1 MQPSPFSELFQA
13 RAFMRLWVARV
24 AGIMANQ
31 MLMVALGSLKLFP
44 TLAQRDH
51 MERPGSR

>member
-1 MQPSPFSELFQA
+1 MA
-13 RAFMRLWVARV
+13 CI

-31 MLMVALGSLKLFP
+31 ILMVALGSLKLFP

-51 MERPGSR
+51 MECPGSR

>member
-1 MQPSPFSELFQA
+1 MSMA
-13 RAFMRLWVARV
+13 CI

-51 MERPGSR
+51 MERPGGS

>member
-1 MQPSPFSELFQA
+1 MSMA
-13 RAFMRLWVARV
+13 CI

-44 TLAQRDH
+44 TLARDH
-51 MERPGSR
+51 MEQPGSR